1 MEGTQG
7 HVSHPSTGEFSA
19 PRARWINELEQ
30 RLLTSLRALKVE
42 NHDLRAEVKRLQ
54 DSLGDSQ
61 GVRENLSRKS
71 QELES
76 KLQQTQVQSRE
87 TAQEVQWL
95 LKHSQEVLE
104 MRQQEL
110 QRLRSEL
117 EAANGRLQQCE
128 GLFTRGNFQRKKVL
142 LPRANR
148 NSGSREGKAVVS

>member
-7 HVSHPSTGEFSA
+7 IVSQTPIGEVSA

-30 RLLTSLRALKVE
+30 RVLTSLRALKVE
-42 NHDLRAEVKRLQ
+42 NLDLRAEVKRLQ
-54 DSLGDSQ
+54 DTLGDSQ

-71 QELES
+71 QELET
-76 KLQQTQVQSRE
+76 KLQKTQVQSRE
-87 TAQEVQWL
+87 TTQEVQWL

-104 MRQQEL
+104 LRQQEL

-128 GLFTRGNFQRKKVL
+128 GLFLRGNFQRKKVL
-142 LPRANR
+142 LPRAGR
-148 NSGSREGKAVVS
+148 PVGQPAGRIS